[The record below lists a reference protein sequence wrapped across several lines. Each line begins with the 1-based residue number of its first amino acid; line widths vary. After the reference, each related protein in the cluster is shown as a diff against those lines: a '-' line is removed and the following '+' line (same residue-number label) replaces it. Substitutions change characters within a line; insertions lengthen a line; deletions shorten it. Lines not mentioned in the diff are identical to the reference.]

1 MKFIIY
7 DAKNQ
12 RIATAKNAKKARAIV
27 QQNADF
33 WAVSCHKFACD
44 MVLLVSGGGCRKYGY
59 KAKTIKASN
68 I

>member
-27 QQNADF
+27 QQSADY
-33 WAVSCHKFACD
+33 WAISCHEYICD
-44 MVLLVSGGGCRKYGY
+44 MVTLVSAAACRKYGY
-59 KAKTIKASN
+59 KAKTIKTRDF
-68 I
+68 